1 MSNKDEL
8 NKIVGE
14 HLGKAGD
21 GSAVNP
27 YITPDAK
34 DKTLLVPVPRWLNR
48 KDYDIGDDDFVGYDT
63 WNCYEVSALLS
74 NGYPLSG
81 VVKIVY
87 PSNSEFIVESKSLK
101 LYLNSFN
108 MWDVGKDVSTG
119 VCKIH
124 NSIKDDLEEALQCE
138 VDVRFFRFDTEGS
151 AIETNKFTRLESYV
165 DIETVKFDAYEADP
179 AIIEVINSADPYT
192 VTTSVLR
199 SNCRVTNQPDW
210 GDIFIAIEGVGLKPS
225 SESLLKFIVSM
236 RRENHFHE
244 EICEAVYKAIIDR
257 CPGNEVLVTC
267 LYTRRGGIDINPT
280 RATKM
285 GMIEKYNMDLVD
297 VNVFHQKTARQ

>member
-1 MSNKDEL
+1 
-8 NKIVGE
+8 
-14 HLGKAGD
+14 
-21 GSAVNP
+21 
-27 YITPDAK
+27 
-34 DKTLLVPVPRWLNR
+34 
-48 KDYDIGDDDFVGYDT
+48 
-63 WNCYEVSALLS
+63 
-74 NGYPLSG
+74 
-81 VVKIVY
+81 
-87 PSNSEFIVESKSLK
+87 
-101 LYLNSFN
+101 

-210 GDIFIAIEGVGLKPS
+210 GDIFIAIEGAGLKPS
-225 SESLLKFIVSM
+225 SESLLKFIVSFFFYVSSSKKIFLSSM
-236 RRENHFHE
+236 MNFF
-244 EICEAVYKAIIDR
+244 
-257 CPGNEVLVTC
+257 
-267 LYTRRGGIDINPT
+267 
-280 RATKM
+280 
-285 GMIEKYNMDLVD
+285 DL
-297 VNVFHQKTARQ
+297 